1 MKKTV
6 YTFLTLFFAII
17 SSVAIGQIRTPQA
30 SATATASTVVG
41 LTDVKID
48 YARPS
53 VKGRKIFGAGNE
65 FLVPYGEI
73 WRTGANNGT
82 RITFSDD
89 VTVAGNKVAKGEY
102 MLLSIPGADEWTV
115 ILYSD
120 LSIGGNMSNYDQS
133 KDAARVKVK
142 PTVANPSVETFNVQV
157 TDISADNTK
166 ANIEVSWASVSV
178 KLGFEVDYDE
188 IVMKAIAANTKVN
201 PANLMSAARYYFD
214 TKRDLNQA
222 LTWVNEY
229 LAAGNNSQQFWNV
242 YFKAQV
248 QHAIGDYK
256 GALATSQQSLAT
268 AKAAPSDFGY
278 VKLNEDLIA
287 KINADMPKTP
297 AKKK

>member
-6 YTFLTLFFAII
+6 YTFLSLFFALI
-17 SSVAIGQIRTPQA
+17 STLAIGQIRTPQP
-30 SATATASTVVG
+30 SATASVSTTVG
-41 LTDVKID
+41 LTDVKVD

-53 VKGRKIFGAGNE
+53 VKGRKIYGAGPE

-82 RITFSDD
+82 KVTFSDD
-89 VTVAGNKVAKGEY
+89 VKVAGTSVAKGEY
-102 MLLSIPGADEWTV
+102 LVLSIPAANEWTL

-120 LSIGGNMSNYDQS
+120 PSIGGNMAGYDQA
-133 KDAARVKVK
+133 KDAVRVKVK
-142 PTVANPSVETFNVQV
+142 PVMLNNAVETFTVNIS
-157 TDISADNTK
+157 DISADYTT
-166 ANIEVSWASVSV
+166 ANIEIAWSNVSV

-188 IVMKAIAANTKVN
+188 KVMKSIEANTKVN

-222 LTWVNEY
+222 LIWVNEY
-229 LAAGNNSQQFWNV
+229 LAVGNNSQQFWNV

-248 QHAIGDYK
+248 QHALGDYK
-256 GALATSQQSLAT
+256 GALATSQQSLDR

-278 VKLNEDLIA
+278 VKLNEDLMA
-287 KINADMPKTP
+287 KINAEMPKTP